1 MCYPSVLILLLLLLL
16 HYFSIFKMYVRAAL
30 SHSVF
35 LTSIT
40 SCFTPNK
47 IDLSTPCVV

>member
-1 MCYPSVLILLLLLLL
+1 MLSVNTYIIN
-16 HYFSIFKMYVRAAL
+16 IFKMYVRAAL

-40 SCFTPNK
+40 SYFTPNK
-47 IDLSTPCVV
+47 IDLNTPYVFARASNVH